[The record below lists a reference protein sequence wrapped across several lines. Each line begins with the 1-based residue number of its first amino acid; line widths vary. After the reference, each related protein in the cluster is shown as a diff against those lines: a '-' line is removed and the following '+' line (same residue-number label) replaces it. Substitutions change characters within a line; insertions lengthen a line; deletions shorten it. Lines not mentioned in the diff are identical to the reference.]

1 MKILTPRN
9 NKDYYDYLTGIYGI
23 DEKVVYDR
31 RQYTILARL
40 DSPFFSYSR
49 MEKDAPKKEIR
60 SWKWS
65 GRRGKW
71 VTEAVADEQYCMLEV
86 GLKWYFFKVERYLD
100 DSLSVHLDWK
110 IEKTKSITRHQRIG
124 VSPMT
129 FLRRMRLIGGGQ
141 MRTWI

>member
-1 MKILTPRN
+1 M
-9 NKDYYDYLTGIYGI
+9 D
-23 DEKVVYDR
+23 
-31 RQYTILARL
+31 
-40 DSPFFSYSR
+40 
-49 MEKDAPKKEIR
+49 
-60 SWKWS
+60 

-110 IEKTKSITRHQRIG
+110 IEKTKSITRHQRVG

-141 MRTWI
+141 MRTWIYGLKKRMQFQIPF